1 MIQFIHTDFP
11 DPVAPATSK
20 WGVVFISVHF
30 TLPIMSFPSPTA
42 RMFFLFV
49 GGIIERTSLKDT
61 DEFTLLG
68 SSIPIVFFPGMGA
81 WILTSLAA
89 RARAISLWMDNSLL
103 TLVPAFNSSSYW
115 VTVGPIFTWTIFPL
129 ISKTA
134 RICSSLD
141 IDSLA

>member
-1 MIQFIHTDFP
+1 
-11 DPVAPATSK
+11 
-20 WGVVFISVHF
+20 
-30 TLPIMSFPSPTA
+30 MSFPSPTA

-89 RARAISLWMDNSLL
+89 RARAISLWIDNSLL

-134 RICSSLD
+134 RICSSLA